1 MTQQEIKQTASELAD
16 RVIFTTKEV
25 LTSDETARYMG
36 ISKSYLYKLTMT
48 RKIPHYK
55 PMGKVCYVN
64 RQELED
70 FLQRNKVDCNQ
81 KFTTCETEE
90 DTRICTRDIEI
101 LDAETQLTRVWVN
114 LNPHKDRTEYTD
126 LSQVWHNTSDIPSL
140 DKEIVGLMDNGAIR
154 VISRSRIRVWSMMND
169 RKKIRIWD
177 TYTCI
182 YKIVKWAYV
191 DDLLPKGGNE

>member
-1 MTQQEIKQTASELAD
+1 MNIMT
-16 RVIFTTKEV
+16 
-25 LTSDETARYMG
+25 
-36 ISKSYLYKLTMT
+36 SKTNKKAY
-48 RKIPHYK
+48 I
-55 PMGKVCYVN
+55 
-64 RQELED
+64 D
-70 FLQRNKVDCNQ
+70 FLREKMAISHNSGFDIDKNEI
-81 KFTTCETEE
+81 TET
-90 DTRICTRDIEI
+90 
-101 LDAETQLTRVWVN
+101 LY
-114 LNPHKDRTEYTD
+114 PHKDRTEYTD

-191 DDLLPKGGNE
+191 DDLLPKGGEE

>member
-1 MTQQEIKQTASELAD
+1 MTPK
-16 RVIFTTKEV
+16 
-25 LTSDETARYMG
+25 
-36 ISKSYLYKLTMT
+36 
-48 RKIPHYK
+48 KIHI
-55 PMGKVCYVN
+55 
-64 RQELED
+64 L
-70 FLQRNKVDCNQ
+70 
-81 KFTTCETEE
+81 
-90 DTRICTRDIEI
+90 TRDIEI
-101 LDAETQLTRVWVN
+101 LDAETQLTRAWVSI
-114 LNPHKDRTEYTD
+114 NPHKDRTEYTD

-191 DDLLPKGGNE
+191 DDLLPKGGEK